1 MNRVRVAALLAA
13 VVLGAAACNGGGDA
27 QLPTS
32 TLPAITNLRG
42 EVILN
47 GANFVRGNLADCAG
61 AGPYADLV
69 TNAPVLVNDP
79 QGRPLA
85 VGKILFAVG
94 TNVYLN
100 QLDQCTFKIE
110 VQGIPR
116 YATYQIVVAQQKPFP
131 ATFFD
136 IWTKQGQIS
145 WSLNR
150 APGSPTTTTTRTPGT
165 STTTSTIPGVTS
177 STTTTTIPLPG
188 NPRDPAR

>member
-13 VVLGAAACNGGGDA
+13 VVLGAAACGGGNDA
-27 QLPTS
+27 QLPTT
-32 TLPAITNLRG
+32 TLPAVTNLRG

-69 TNAPVLVNDP
+69 QNAPVLVNDP

-116 YATYQIVVAQQKPFP
+116 YTTYQIVVAQQKPFP

-150 APGSPTTTTTRTPGT
+150 APGAPTTTTTRTPGT
-165 STTTSTIPGVTS
+165 STTTTTTPAPSF
-177 STTTTTIPLPG
+177 STTTTVPD
-188 NPRDPAR
+188 DPNDPVQ